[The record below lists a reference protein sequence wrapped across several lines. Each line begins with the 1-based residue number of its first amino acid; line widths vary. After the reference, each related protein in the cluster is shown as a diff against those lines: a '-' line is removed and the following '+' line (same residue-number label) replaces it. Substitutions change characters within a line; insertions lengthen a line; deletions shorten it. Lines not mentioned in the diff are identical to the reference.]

1 MDAENPG
8 RRNVLPG
15 FVVFQKVLA
24 WTVCRSNIRQTTL
37 ARPVMAPAFPS
48 HRTPE
53 PCLGKSRRHDA
64 DAPGMEAV
72 VGKLIRG
79 SKSVQKYRC
88 SLKTIDNNEK

>member
-37 ARPVMAPAFPS
+37 FP
-48 HRTPE
+48 PFM
-53 PCLGKSRRHDA
+53 PLA
-64 DAPGMEAV
+64 
-72 VGKLIRG
+72 L
-79 SKSVQKYRC
+79 
-88 SLKTIDNNEK
+88 L